1 MMLLAALSAGAKGKG
16 DWKGKVVDQNG
27 APVEYAN
34 VAVLS
39 RADST
44 VVCGTV
50 TAEDGSFNIITNE
63 TDGIMM
69 VAILGYRTVYL
80 TPVDGAVITLMED
93 TAMLQGAIATAVM
106 PKTKLTGEGL
116 QTGVRGSVL
125 ENVGTANDV
134 LARTPGLIKTSNGL
148 EVIGK
153 GAPLVYVNGHKVTD
167 ATELDRLQSTEIQ
180 NIEVITNPGAQ
191 YDATVRSV
199 VRIRTIKR
207 QGEGF
212 GFNLNASD
220 SQSPRWKSHNDPVAG
235 INVNYRTGGVD
246 LFGGFNYTHF
256 TFRQESDLEKA
267 SFGKDFLFEDKST
280 LTANALQQ
288 VISGNAG
295 VNWQIADNHFLGGK
309 VEWGRTLQYD
319 TRTVFG
325 DRIYENGELTD
336 VLKTTSDARIGD
348 RVPYTLGANLYYNG
362 VIGGKLG
369 VDVNLDYY
377 GTDASDVTESREV
390 SEMTHDASIS
400 SNSSNDA
407 RMYAA
412 KAVFSYPV
420 WAGQLQIGTEE
431 TFTRRSDVY
440 RISGIDIPA
449 STARVVEDNY
459 AGFATYAFYLPGFGQ
474 LSAGVRYERVHYA
487 YEDELAPQNS
497 LRRDYGNWFP
507 TFSYANAFGPVQLM
521 LNYSSKTRRPD
532 FDNLSG
538 AIRYNT
544 RYIWQSGNARL
555 QPEISH
561 NLSLTAVWNFV
572 TFMVNY
578 ARTDDA
584 IMTWSSPYGSEGV
597 VLVQPRNIESPYR
610 AMSALVMLTP
620 TIGPWTLNYT
630 LGVQPQWLSINL
642 ADPREPSGMRV
653 RSFNDKPTFVAQLQ
667 NTLSLKG
674 GWQFELGGTIQTK
687 GYSGNLEMLN
697 TYCDVTAAIQKTL
710 LPDGALVLRLEGADL
725 LGLARM
731 NVDTDFGS
739 HTMWQTNLMDT
750 QRVKLSLRYNFNAAQ
765 SKYRGTGAGAD
776 SKNRM

>member
-50 TAEDGSFNIITNE
+50 TGEDGTFNIITDE

-80 TPVDGAVITLMED
+80 APVDGAVITLTED
-93 TAMLQGAIATAVM
+93 AALLQGAVATAIM

-116 QTGVRGSVL
+116 QTSVRGSVL

-134 LARTPGLIKTSNGL
+134 LARTPGLIKGQNGL

-167 ATELDRLQSTEIQ
+167 VTELDRLQSNEIQ
-180 NIEVITNPGAQ
+180 NVEVITNPGAQ

-199 VRIRTIKR
+199 VRIRTIRR

-280 LTANALQQ
+280 LTGETLQQ

-309 VEWGRTLQYD
+309 VEWGRTLQLD
-319 TRTVFG
+319 NRTVFG
-325 DRIYENGELTD
+325 DRIYENGELAD
-336 VLKTTSDARIGD
+336 VLKTTSDVCIGG
-348 RVPYTLGANLYYNG
+348 RVPYNLGANLYYNG
-362 VIGGKLG
+362 VVGGKLG

-377 GTDASDVTESREV
+377 GTDASSVTESREV

-420 WAGQLQIGTEE
+420 WKGQLQVGTEE

-440 RISGIDIPA
+440 RISGIEIPA

-459 AGFATYAFYLPGFGQ
+459 AGFATYAFYLPRFGQ

-487 YEDELAPQNS
+487 YEDELAPQNN

-507 TFSYANAFGPVQLM
+507 TLSYANAFGPVQLM
-521 LNYSSKTRRPD
+521 LNYSAKTRRPN

-538 AIRYNT
+538 AIRYNS
-544 RYIWQSGNARL
+544 RYIWQSGNAQL
-555 QPEISH
+555 QPEISR
-561 NLSLTAVWNFV
+561 NLSLTAVWKFV
-572 TFMVNY
+572 TFMINY

-584 IMTWSSPYGSEGV
+584 IMTWSSPYGNDGV

-620 TIGPWTLNYT
+620 TIGVWTLNYT
-630 LGVQPQWLSINL
+630 FGVQPQWLSIKL

-653 RSFNDKPTFVAQLQ
+653 RKFNGKPIFVAQLQ
-667 NTLSLKG
+667 NTFRLKG
-674 GWQFELGGTIQTK
+674 GWQLELGGTIQSK

-697 TYCDVTAAIQKTL
+697 TYCDVTAAVQKTML
-710 LPDGALVLRLEGADL
+710 RDGSLVLRLEGADL
-725 LGLARM
+725 LGLARTD
-731 NVDTDFGS
+731 VDTDFGS
-739 HTMWQTNLMDT
+739 HTITQTNLMDT
-750 QRVKLSLRYNFNAAQ
+750 QRIKLSLRYKFNAAQ
-765 SKYRGTGAGAD
+765 SKYRGTGAGTD